1 MSQALPKTGRGS
13 MGRGT
18 LEQVISRATFVLSG
32 YALHI
37 SMAYLLKG
45 PSAYGL
51 LGLMI
56 SVTNIA
62 RVLLSTG
69 LPQATT
75 KFIAEADEELAYPIL
90 RTSLKLQWIMAAV
103 ITGVYVAGIP
113 LWQNFL
119 NDHTLAPY
127 LLASAPLIPLMGT
140 HQVLLGYFGGLRRF
154 SAQSWLNTLYSVGR
168 VVFAIAFVLLGF
180 GVGGVLWGF
189 SASLAVALVIS
200 WNMVKPRN
208 PGPNPESR
216 RLIAFALPLMI
227 LAIGQSLVVNLDVL
241 MLKHFLPGGAEVGF
255 YTGAMNLGSAPY
267 YIFSAFSITMLPLV
281 TTALRDGDKARASR
295 LVARNVSFL
304 IVVVSPIIGIVLAA
318 ARAPSRLRLSEHLPS
333 RRVRADVADRLPV
346 ASRGD
351 GLTHVRHHRQEPPA
365 GRDGCVARLHPG
377 PGGARLR
384 RHTAVRYGRCCGG
397 EPCDDGCRRR
407 DRRGADIPL
416 LRAAV

>member
-1 MSQALPKTGRGS
+1 MNQALPKTGRGS

-18 LEQVISRATFVLSG
+18 LEQVISRAIFVLSG
-32 YALHI
+32 YTLHI

-75 KFIAEADEELAYPIL
+75 KFIAEADESLAYPIL
-90 RTSLKLQWIMAAV
+90 RTSLKLQWLMAAA

-119 NDHTLAPY
+119 NDQTLAPY

-154 SAQSWLNTLYSVGR
+154 SAQSWLNTLYSIGR

-189 SASLAVALVIS
+189 SASLVVALVIS
-200 WNMVKPRN
+200 WSMVKPRN

-267 YIFSAFSITMLPLV
+267 YIFSAFSVTILPLV
-281 TTALRDGDKARASR
+281 TAALRDGDRVRASG

-304 IVVVSPIIGIVLAA
+304 IVVVAPIIGIVLAA
-318 ARAPSRLRLSEHLPS
+318 AGPLLDFVYPSIYRVGAPALMLLIVSQSLLAVMASLTSAITANDRPRVAMAVWLVCIPGPSR
-333 RRVRADVADRLPV
+333 
-346 ASRGD
+346 
-351 GLTHVRHHRQEPPA
+351 T
-365 GRDGCVARLHPG
+365 
-377 PGGARLR
+377 RLR
-384 RHTAVRYGRCCGG
+384 RDPPVRHGGRGGG
-397 EPCDDGCRRR
+397 EPRDDRGWRG
-407 DRRGADIPL
+407 DRRSADVQV
-416 LRAAV
+416 LRAAL